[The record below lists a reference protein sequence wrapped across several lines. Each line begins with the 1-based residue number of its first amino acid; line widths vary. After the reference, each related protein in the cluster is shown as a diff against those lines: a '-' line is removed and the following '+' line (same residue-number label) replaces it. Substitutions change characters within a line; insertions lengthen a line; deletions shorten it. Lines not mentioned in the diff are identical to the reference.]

1 MLVLH
6 HLPPTGHQQAMELQE
21 LELCFVHHLPMD
33 MGLGQAKNKQT
44 KRYEEKP
51 GSAHTKRSAS
61 AKGAFKQCCKQA
73 ENSEHKGVTEATKNR
88 KVITTLRKQKT

>member
-33 MGLGQAKNKQT
+33 MGLGQAKNKQRGM
-44 KRYEEKP
+44 KRNQIQHILKVLPPQKELLN
-51 GSAHTKRSAS
+51 SAVSKLKTVSIR
-61 AKGAFKQCCKQA
+61 
-73 ENSEHKGVTEATKNR
+73 E
-88 KVITTLRKQKT
+88 LQKLQRTGKLSLH